1 MDKQPKF
8 TARPARL
15 GDAGDRDSQD
25 LITKVGTLLHGGP
38 VDSAEVLR
46 IREVLLFEAPELT
59 KRLVRFFC
67 LLVLA
72 TGIATFGLLLDS
84 TAAVIGAMIVAP
96 LMLPIMGLAFAISLG
111 DGRAVV
117 SSVLV
122 ALTGMVVVVGVGCVL
137 AIPLS
142 GLLEPKEIG
151 QIMVR
156 TAPRLLDLI
165 AAVVIG
171 LAGAFAMGRKD
182 VSDTLPGVAIA
193 VSLVPPLANTGILLA
208 FGEVQL
214 ALGSLLLFLANYV
227 AILFS
232 GTLVFRIMGFG
243 LAFARGADGQAHRKG
258 AWVSALG
265 VFVVALPLGVASY
278 DIAVKTSIKRTVTKE
293 LKEWLADGSY
303 RLAYVESETADVRVK
318 VLLKGSGILPPI
330 DDLEERLSGRLAGR
344 ELEVEV
350 IEVKSFQIKP
360 PAQFEEWVS
369 LEGQGILERAY
380 YTLQTDDWEELAK
393 VCVEAE
399 AYLTV
404 LKSVE
409 ELKPYVDWLE
419 QRLDYYQIVEEAV
432 RQVPGDGRDEGWKR
446 AISKRITDFD
456 LWKNR
461 VAPRPVP
468 GRAEALTPLLRRVF
482 IEEGVPP
489 ELIWVAEVE
498 STFNPAARSPVGA
511 LGLFQLMPATAKS
524 LGLRVTQVDERL
536 DPERNARAAAR
547 YLRQLYRRF
556 GSWELALAA
565 YNGGQGRVSRLLRQQ
580 PGAGFAQIAPYL
592 PAETRMYVPKVMAI
606 ISLREGRLPG

>member
-1 MDKQPKF
+1 M
-8 TARPARL
+8 
-15 GDAGDRDSQD
+15 
-25 LITKVGTLLHGGP
+25 
-38 VDSAEVLR
+38 
-46 IREVLLFEAPELT
+46 
-59 KRLVRFFC
+59 
-67 LLVLA
+67 A